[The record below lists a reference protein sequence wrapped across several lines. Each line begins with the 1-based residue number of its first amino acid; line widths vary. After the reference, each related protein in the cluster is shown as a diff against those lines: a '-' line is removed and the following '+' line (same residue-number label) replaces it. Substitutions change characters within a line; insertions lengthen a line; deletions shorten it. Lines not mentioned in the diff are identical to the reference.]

1 MNPVQ
6 TSFST
11 EASAPATTE
20 YRISRDVSDRQTQT
34 REGTEFG
41 AMRLS
46 RDKIMHLSH
55 LIVQTLEDQKLV
67 KLLKEHH
74 SLRMEIAN
82 TMLEEL
88 SIEEEVEKEVQ
99 RILRSYKR
107 KIIEGSREWDVM
119 YRKTFEEQMKK
130 RGRIS

>member
-1 MNPVQ
+1 
-6 TSFST
+6 
-11 EASAPATTE
+11 
-20 YRISRDVSDRQTQT
+20 
-34 REGTEFG
+34 
-41 AMRLS
+41 MRLS
-46 RDKIMHLSH
+46 RDKVLHLSG
-55 LIVQTLEDQKLV
+55 LIVQALADKNLVTVLKDQS
-67 KLLKEHH
+67 

-88 SIEEEVEKEVQ
+88 SFEEEVEQEVQ

-130 RGRIS
+130 RGRVV

>member
-1 MNPVQ
+1 
-6 TSFST
+6 
-11 EASAPATTE
+11 
-20 YRISRDVSDRQTQT
+20 
-34 REGTEFG
+34 
-41 AMRLS
+41 MRLS
-46 RDKIMHLSH
+46 RDKVLHLSG
-55 LIVQTLEDQKLV
+55 LIIQALADKNLVTVLKDQN
-67 KLLKEHH
+67 

-88 SIEEEVEKEVQ
+88 SFEEEVEQEVQ

-130 RGRIS
+130 RGRVV